1 MDADRAAYLD
11 RVAAH
16 AWELAMSRWLNA
28 GRALPADEGTDGS
41 GIMAQTP
48 KHQTGAK
55 VSAIP
60 RQARGDV

>member
-1 MDADRAAYLD
+1 M
-11 RVAAH
+11 AH
-16 AWELAMSRWLNA
+16 PSDLLLANYR
-28 GRALPADEGTDGS
+28 PKIVTHDADEGTDGS